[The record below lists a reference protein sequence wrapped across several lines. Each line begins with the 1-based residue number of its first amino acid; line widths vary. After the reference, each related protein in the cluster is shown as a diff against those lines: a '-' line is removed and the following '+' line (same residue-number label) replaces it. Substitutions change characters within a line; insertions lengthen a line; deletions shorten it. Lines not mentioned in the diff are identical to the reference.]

1 MNNYIS
7 KITGYFNLQRI
18 KSDKRIIV
26 FALCLLI
33 ATSLWFLNALG
44 KDYSETLTYS
54 VKYVNPP
61 KNLFLSNTPPSK
73 IELNV
78 QAHGFTLLR
87 HKLAFSFAPVIF
99 DLTSIMQNNPGA
111 GNTIT
116 VPTADLIRRIE
127 NQVSKEISV
136 TDISPRIMTLV
147 FDSLET
153 KTVPVTA
160 RVKYDFKLQYN
171 QRSAIVMEPDVIQIS
186 GPAGVIDT
194 ITSLQTEAKTFHNLD
209 ASLTQVLRVH
219 HPPGT
224 NVEPQSITLH
234 IPVERFT
241 EKELTIPIE
250 IQNRPGQVNIKLF
263 PPQVKVA
270 AMVALSDYENLTPTN
285 FSAVVDYEQIAAGQT
300 NLDIVVEVKPEFVF
314 LLKTTPSSVE
324 YLIETE

>member
-1 MNNYIS
+1 MNKYIS

-18 KSDKRIIV
+18 KSDRRIIV

-44 KDYSETLTYS
+44 KDYSETLTYP

-61 KNLFLSNTPPSK
+61 QNLFLGNTPPSK

-87 HKLAFSFAPVIF
+87 QKLAFSFAPLIF
-99 DLTSIMQNNPGA
+99 DLSSMMQNNPGA
-111 GNTIT
+111 GSNIN
-116 VPTADLIRRIE
+116 VSTADLIRRIE

-136 TDISPRIMTLV
+136 TDISPRIITLV

-160 RVKYDFKLQYN
+160 RVNYDFKSQYN
-171 QRSAIVMEPDVIQIS
+171 QKGAMVTEPDVIQIS

-194 ITSLQTEAKTFHNLD
+194 ISFLQTEAKTFHNLD
-209 ASLTQVLRVH
+209 ISLTQALRVN
-219 HPPGT
+219 HPPEISI
-224 NVEPQSITLH
+224 EPQSVTLH

-241 EKELTIPIE
+241 EKELTLPIE
-250 IQNRPGQVNIKLF
+250 IRNKPEQANIKLF
-263 PPQVKVA
+263 PPQIKVA
-270 AMVALSDYENLTPTN
+270 AMVGLGEYENLSPSG
-285 FSAVVDYEQIAAGQT
+285 FRAMVDYDQIAAGQSS
-300 NLDIVVEVKPEFVF
+300 LDIVVEVKSEFVY